1 MSNYHKLLDAY
12 DSILRAG
19 DLLLDGDKEAC
30 CLLLNEAISV
40 FQKQSYTDDLTI
52 TQSILTRILN
62 NPSPEEIKRIVW
74 VDIRGTV
81 NYTGW

>member
-1 MSNYHKLLDAY
+1 MHNYQQLLDAY

-19 DLLLDGDKEAC
+19 DLLLNGDKDAC

-40 FQKQSYTDDLTI
+40 FQEHAYTDGLTA
-52 TQSILTRILN
+52 TQSILTKILD

-81 NYTGW
+81 DYTG